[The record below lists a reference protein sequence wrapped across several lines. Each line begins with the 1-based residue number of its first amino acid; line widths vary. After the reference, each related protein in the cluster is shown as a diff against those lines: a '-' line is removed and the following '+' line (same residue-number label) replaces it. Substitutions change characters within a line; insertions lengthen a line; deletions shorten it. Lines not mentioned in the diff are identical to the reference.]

1 MDIKAMQKKW
11 FDFIKKYRFAAIVL
25 AIGLILMLLPTRA
38 TKTASETM
46 PVNHSTATYED
57 PCQKLSKILSRVEGA
72 GDVDILLTVAAGEET
87 VFQTNDDITN
97 SETSNASHKTTVTI
111 NSSDRNQGGLIKQIN
126 PPKYL
131 GAIVVCEGA
140 DSPSVRL
147 AIVEAV
153 AKVTGLGSDR
163 VSVLKMK

>member
-1 MDIKAMQKKW
+1 MDIKVMQKKW
-11 FDFIKKYRFAAIVL
+11 FDFIKKYRFAALVL
-25 AIGLILMLLPTRA
+25 AIGLLLMLLPTK
-38 TKTASETM
+38 TKQTDNKTSIENHTA
-46 PVNHSTATYED
+46 ALYED
-57 PCQKLSKILSRVEGA
+57 PCQRLSEILSRVEGA
-72 GDVDILLTVAAGEET
+72 GEVEILLTVATGEET
-87 VFQTNDDITN
+87 VFQTNDDISS
-97 SETSNASHKTTVTI
+97 SEANNTSHKTTVTI
-111 NSSDRNQGGLIKQIN
+111 NSADKNQEGLIKQIN

-147 AIVEAV
+147 AIVDAV